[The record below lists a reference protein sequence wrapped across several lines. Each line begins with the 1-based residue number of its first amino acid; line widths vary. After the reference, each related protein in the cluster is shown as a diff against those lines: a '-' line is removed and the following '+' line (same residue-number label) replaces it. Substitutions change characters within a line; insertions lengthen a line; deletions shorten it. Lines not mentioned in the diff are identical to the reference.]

1 MKLQKEKKKQF
12 SLLSWHERRREC
24 ENIYRV
30 RERMNDGG
38 KERRI
43 QGGRVK
49 REAS

>member
-12 SLLSWHERRREC
+12 SLSSWQERRREC
-24 ENIYRV
+24 ENIYK
-30 RERMNDGG
+30 ERMNEVG

-43 QGGRVK
+43 QGGTVK